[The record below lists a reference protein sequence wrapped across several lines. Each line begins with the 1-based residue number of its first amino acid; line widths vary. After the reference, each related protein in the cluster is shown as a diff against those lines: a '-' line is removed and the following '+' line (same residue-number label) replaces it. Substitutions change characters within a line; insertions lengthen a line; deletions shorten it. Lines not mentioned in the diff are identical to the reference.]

1 MATEPDA
8 LIPWQKYPELT
19 KERLSLIGSVIRDT
33 REDVATLH
41 DPESGDG
48 PWGFGCR
55 AYERT
60 CFAIE
65 KATEKNSWLTILKDT
80 ERHLRFSFAIGHV
93 PFRFY
98 RGDPEDPP
106 SRFLAVSYPELRETQ
121 LALDLGVV
129 VPCDGVLRIAIET
142 DATGRAS
149 TISVIEMDVS
159 RTVTGLYAI
168 PPDVDRAA
176 VPLRA
181 KPVDTPAPVIE
192 PLTKSAET
200 KKRERNV
207 SNG

>member
-1 MATEPDA
+1 MANQPEA
-8 LIPWQKYPELT
+8 LIPWEKYPELT
-19 KERLSLIGSVIRDT
+19 MERLSLIGSIIRET

-41 DPESGDG
+41 DPQSGDG

-65 KATEKNSWLTILKDT
+65 KATEKNSWLTIVKDT
-80 ERHLRFSFAIGHV
+80 EKLLRFTFAIGHV

-121 LALDLGVV
+121 LALDLGVA
-129 VPCDGVLRIAIET
+129 VPSDGGLRIAIET
-142 DATGRAS
+142 DVTGRAS
-149 TISVIEMDVS
+149 TISVVEMDLS
-159 RTVTGLYAI
+159 RTVTGVYSI
-168 PPDVDRAA
+168 PAEVERRA

-181 KPVDTPAPVIE
+181 KPVDTPAPVVE
-192 PLTKSAET
+192 PLTKSAGT
-200 KKRERNV
+200 SKRQRNV